1 MTQAQAERRHFIGGI
16 VIALFGAICFST
28 KAIFVKLAYRDTSVD
43 AVSLLA
49 LRMLFSLPFFVS
61 SAIFASSKGSNKKF
75 TIKQWIAVA
84 VIGCMGYY
92 VSSLLDFLGLQYV
105 SAGIER
111 LILFIYPTL
120 VVLMSWIF
128 FRGKISNTQW
138 LAIGVTYAGLLFAFW
153 GEANIDTTNPDF
165 YKGALLIFLCA
176 ITYAIYIVG
185 SGRIIPSVGASKFNS
200 YAMTFACLAVLV
212 HFYITSTRSL
222 WNLDPLVY
230 AYSFA
235 MAIIGTVIPSY
246 LVTQGIKRIGSDN
259 AAIVGSIGPVSTI
272 LQAFIFLGEP
282 IFFLQLVGTVCIL
295 FGVLLIGRKPKS
307 QPLKSAIAQKPVI

>member
-1 MTQAQAERRHFIGGI
+1 MSTSHADRKHFLTGI
-16 VIALFGAICFST
+16 LIALFGAVCFST

-49 LRMLFSLPFFVS
+49 LRMLFSLPFFLVS
-61 SAIFASSKGSNKKF
+61 AVLTSSKDSNRKF
-75 TIKQWIAVA
+75 TLNQWIGVA

-92 VSSLLDFLGLQYV
+92 ISSLLDFLGLQYV

-128 FRGKISNTQW
+128 FRGKISSIQW
-138 LAIGVTYAGLLFAFW
+138 MAIAVTYAGLLLAFW
-153 GEANIDTTNPDF
+153 GEARVDTSNPSF
-165 YKGALLIFLCA
+165 YKGALLILLCS

-200 YAMTFACLAVLV
+200 YAMTFACIAVLI
-212 HFYITSTRSL
+212 HFFVTSSQSL
-222 WNLDPLVY
+222 WNLDSLVY
-230 AYSFA
+230 VYSFA
-235 MAIIGTVIPSY
+235 MAIIGTVVPSY

-282 IFFLQLVGTVCIL
+282 IFFLQIVGTACIL
-295 FGVLLIGRKPKS
+295 FGILLIGRRQKTEQLDKVVPEK
-307 QPLKSAIAQKPVI
+307 IA